1 MGDFEQWLKNQRV
14 SIIGKMP
21 VSGGDTAYSE
31 RVLLSDGRSLFVKTM
46 LEPISDIFMAEAA
59 GLTALSDSGV
69 LSVPEVI
76 YVDHQVLVLEYLEPV
91 QQCSNY
97 QGLLGRSLGLLH
109 RQEKTSFGFE
119 IDTYCGATRQLNTP
133 NSDGYDFYI
142 NCRYLFLAEICLA
155 RGLLDIKDVR
165 ALETI
170 CRRLPDLIPQQGP
183 ALLHGDLWSGNI
195 YQDKAGKPVLIDPA
209 VYWGWPEA
217 DIAMTHLFGGF
228 SVAFYDS
235 YEQTNPLENGWRG
248 RVDLYNLWHLLNHL
262 VLFGEGYRE
271 NVVSVIKRYL

>member
-1 MGDFEQWLKNQRV
+1 MRDFEQWLENQRV
-14 SIIGKMP
+14 NIIRRMP
-21 VSGGDTAYSE
+21 IAGGDTANSE

-46 LEPISDIFMAEAA
+46 LKPIFDIFRAEAT
-59 GLTALSDSGV
+59 GLEALNDSGV

-91 QQCSNY
+91 QKCINY
-97 QGLLGRSLGLLH
+97 QSLLGRSLGLLH
-109 RQEKTSFGFE
+109 QQEKAHFGFD
-119 IDTYCGATRQLNTP
+119 IDTYCGATRQPNTAT
-133 NSDGYDFYI
+133 SDGYEFYI

-170 CRRLPDLIPQQGP
+170 CRRLPDLIPRQRP
-183 ALLHGDLWSGNI
+183 VLLHGDLWSGNV
-195 YQDKAGKPVLIDPA
+195 YQDKVGKPVLIDPA

-228 SVAFYDS
+228 STEFYDS
-235 YEQTNPLENGWRG
+235 YEQTNPVENGWRG

-271 NVVSVIKRYL
+271 SVVRVIERYR